1 MNKTFMKK
9 ESSATKGCSWDPQRD
24 FLEEYIPLMEKV
36 RVGDET
42 SYSKVRAL
50 RVKEYG
56 NTIAIA
62 NQGYY
67 YTADNQRVELSAMD
81 KIAEGTRFYSSEFNV
96 EHIAPSANQ
105 TIIEVSN
112 ADCMAEGIRLLNMGY
127 NPAILNMASRQIP
140 GGGVAYGMGAQEE
153 TIFRRSNLFHSL
165 YRFVPY
171 AEDYGVQKA
180 KEQYPMY
187 KDFGGI
193 YSPNITIFREEEANG
208 YRLMDNPRQVA
219 FISVAAM
226 NRPKLT
232 KDMMIDESLIEGV
245 KNKMRTILRIGLQ
258 HGHDS
263 LVLGALGCGA
273 YRNPP
278 KHIAKLFHE
287 VLAEQ
292 EFENKYR
299 YIVFAVLEDHN
310 SRKRHNPE
318 GNYIPFKLE
327 FE

>member
-1 MNKTFMKK
+1 M
-9 ESSATKGCSWDPQRD
+9 SVWDTQRD
-24 FLEEYIPLMEKV
+24 FLDEYIPLMEKV
-36 RVGDET
+36 RTGDKT
-42 SYSKVRAL
+42 SYSKVKAL
-50 RVKEYG
+50 RVKEYK
-56 NTIAIA
+56 NTIAIV

-81 KIAEGTRFYSSEFNV
+81 KIAEGTQFYSLEFTVN
-96 EHIAPSANQ
+96 HIAPSVDK
-105 TIIEVSN
+105 TIVEVSN
-112 ADCMAEGIRLLNMGY
+112 ADCMAEGIRLLDKGY
-127 NPAILNMASRQIP
+127 NPAILNMASRQTP
-140 GGGVAYGMGAQEE
+140 GGGVANGMGAQEE
-153 TIFRRSNLFHSL
+153 TIFRRTNLFRSL

-171 AEDYGVQKA
+171 AEDYGTQKA
-180 KEQYPMY
+180 EERYPMD

-193 YSPNITIFREEEANG
+193 YSPNITIFREGEATG
-208 YRLMDNPRQVA
+208 YRLMNNPRQVA

-232 KDMMIDESLIEGV
+232 KDMMIDESLIEGA

-287 VLAEQ
+287 VLVEQ

-299 YIVFAVLEDHN
+299 YIVFAILEDHN
-310 SRKRHNPE
+310 SRKHHNPE
-318 GNYIPFKLE
+318 GNYTPFKLE
-327 FE
+327 FEG